1 MTGPDALCEKGPYR
15 SAGREYHDRNRI
27 PGEGMPDEGIQEVLT
42 HVMKMKK
49 TVCRAAGI
57 LLTALLLTNM
67 FFRVFEQDGQFS
79 LLQDLHLEVEAQAAK
94 PLTLRVCNW
103 EEYIDLGDWDEEETI
118 ELPSG
123 DIIGETPMVEEFEEW
138 YEETYGIPVRVE
150 YSTFGTNEDLY
161 NMLTLGDVYDLVCP
175 SEYLIMKL
183 MAEKALMPLSEE
195 FFDEEQEYNYYIKGV
210 SPFIRNMFE
219 TKEIGGEPWA
229 KYAAGYMWG
238 VTGVVY
244 NPELVTRE
252 QASSWKILADPAFRR
267 QVTIKDSVRES
278 YFAAVGAIKS
288 DLLTSE
294 AFRSDP
300 DYPQRLEEE
309 MNDTSPEMIAQVEQ
323 WLKDVKDN
331 VYSFETDAG
340 KADMITGKVAVNYQW
355 SGDGVYTMDQA
366 DEDDFTLAF
375 AVPEESTDI
384 YFDGWVMLKKGIDQ
398 DPRKQH
404 AAEAF
409 INYLS
414 RPDNT
419 IRNMYYIGYTSV
431 LSGGDDPR
439 LFEYAQYNYEAE
451 DEEEETV
458 DYDLGYFFADP
469 EEESAAG
476 GSAESGAADAD
487 TAGDGDYVIAVPAD
501 QADRQVF
508 AAYPP
513 EDVIRRSSIM
523 VYFNDDQNA
532 QINRMWTNV
541 RCYDIREA
549 PVWGWILIAVVLAA
563 GIRLLVKKYK
573 KDGSD

>member
-1 MTGPDALCEKGPYR
+1 M
-15 SAGREYHDRNRI
+15 
-27 PGEGMPDEGIQEVLT
+27 
-42 HVMKMKK
+42 
-49 TVCRAAGI
+49 
-57 LLTALLLTNM
+57 
-67 FFRVFEQDGQFS
+67 
-79 LLQDLHLEVEAQAAK
+79 
-94 PLTLRVCNW
+94 
-103 EEYIDLGDWDEEETI
+103 
-118 ELPSG
+118 
-123 DIIGETPMVEEFEEW
+123 
-138 YEETYGIPVRVE
+138 
-150 YSTFGTNEDLY
+150 
-161 NMLTLGDVYDLVCP
+161 
-175 SEYLIMKL
+175 
-183 MAEKALMPLSEE
+183 
-195 FFDEEQEYNYYIKGV
+195 
-210 SPFIRNMFE
+210 
-219 TKEIGGEPWA
+219 
-229 KYAAGYMWG
+229 
-238 VTGVVY
+238 
-244 NPELVTRE
+244 
-252 QASSWKILADPAFRR
+252 
-267 QVTIKDSVRES
+267 TIKDSVRES

-487 TAGDGDYVIAVPAD
+487 AAGDGDYVIAVPAD

-549 PVWGWILIAVVLAA
+549 PVWGWILIAAVLAA